1 VKPNLDLTSPDQ
13 IENLP
18 SPQAR
23 WDAFKMHRLPWGAA
37 LDDEDIN
44 EKWDR
49 WWSLRISEVEWNLSR
64 QTGASGSAASLTPPD
79 QQRTW
84 IGFRPS
90 TFLTPYAELDQIVQA
105 TACGPGSR
113 WIDLGAGYGRLA
125 WVLEAYEVGHE
136 FLGLEVVSERVKE
149 GRSAMQTCGL
159 NRSQLLQQDLQ
170 DPAFLPPL
178 GDCYLLYDYGSLEA
192 IRKTLEDLKRLS
204 TLQASEKRFL
214 LIARGGLTRSWIAKE
229 HPWLTVKQEVDTQKP
244 LHFPNFSVY
253 ES

>member
-1 VKPNLDLTSPDQ
+1 ML
-13 IENLP
+13 
-18 SPQAR
+18 
-23 WDAFKMHRLPWGAA
+23 RLPWGAA

-49 WWSLRISEVEWNLSR
+49 WWGLRISEVEWNLSR

-105 TACGPGSR
+105 SACGPGSR

-136 FLGLEVVSERVKE
+136 FLGLEVVSERVQE
-149 GRSAMQTCGL
+149 GRSAMETCGL

-170 DPAFLPPL
+170 DPDVSSPSGGLLPPL
-178 GDCYLLYDYGSLEA
+178 RLRKFGGDSKNPGGSEA
-192 IRKTLEDLKRLS
+192 PEYV
-204 TLQASEKRFL
+204 ASERKAIPAHRAGWTDPKL
-214 LIARGGLTRSWIAKE
+214 DR
-229 HPWLTVKQEVDTQKP
+229 
-244 LHFPNFSVY
+244 
-253 ES
+253 